1 MDEKGGGHMSRP
13 RFRRH
18 FLWDTV
24 QPRFLCLSLC
34 YVVVVIVAVSAAL
47 FVPLMLELNHLPLSS
62 VEAQRVAEQ
71 FELLHSRF
79 WPVVV
84 VVSLLLIVHGVFF
97 SHRIAGPLY
106 RFRRIF
112 QSVASGDLTVR
123 TSIRKSDYLHVEA
136 QCLGEM
142 VNALREKIGRIEA
155 HHADMAP
162 QLERLKA
169 AAARVTPGVGSERI
183 GRSWYQPF
191 QNALTREKKSW
202 VSGLLSPP
210 SSSNSFKS
218 SFCRAVRFTGVSTA
232 SSM

>member
-1 MDEKGGGHMSRP
+1 MSRP

-24 QPRFLCLSLC
+24 QPRFLGLSFC
-34 YVVVVIVAVSAAL
+34 YVVVVIAAVAGAL
-47 FVPLMLELNHLPLSS
+47 FVPLMLELNHLPISS
-62 VEAQRVAEQ
+62 SEAQRVADQ

-79 WPVVV
+79 WPVVA
-84 VVSLLLIVHGVFF
+84 VVSLLLLVHGVFF

-123 TSIRKSDYLHVEA
+123 TSIRKADYLHVEA

-142 VNALREKIGRIEA
+142 VDALREKIGRIEA
-155 HHADMAP
+155 HHADIAP

-169 AAARVTPGVGSERI
+169 AAACGALREVEQEADRLRATVEQLTRAME
-183 GRSWYQPF
+183 PF
-191 QNALTREKKSW
+191 QTTPNVIEARPVQLPSA
-202 VSGLLSPP
+202 SG
-210 SSSNSFKS
+210 F
-218 SFCRAVRFTGVSTA
+218 
-232 SSM
+232 

>member
-1 MDEKGGGHMSRP
+1 MDKKGDQHMSRP

-24 QPRFLCLSLC
+24 QPRFLGLSFC
-34 YVVVVIVAVSAAL
+34 YVVVVIAAVAGAL
-47 FVPLMLELNHLPLSS
+47 FVPLMLELNHLPLSTI
-62 VEAQRVAEQ
+62 EAQRVADQ

-79 WPVVV
+79 WPVVF

-112 QSVASGDLTVR
+112 QSVAEGDLTVR

-142 VNALREKIGRIEA
+142 VNALRDKIGRIEA
-155 HHADMAP
+155 YHADMAP

-169 AAARVTPGVGSERI
+169 AAARGALREVEQEADRLRTTVERLT
-183 GRSWYQPF
+183 QAMEPF
-191 QNALTREKKSW
+191 QT
-202 VSGLLSPP
+202 
-210 SSSNSFKS
+210 NSKPAEA
-218 SFCRAVRFTGVSTA
+218 RPATLPTA
-232 SSM
+232 AGF

>member
-1 MDEKGGGHMSRP
+1 MSRP

-24 QPRFLCLSLC
+24 QPRFLTLSLV
-34 YVVVVIVAVSAAL
+34 YVAVVIAAVSAAL
-47 FVPLMLELNHLPLSS
+47 FVPLMVELDHLPLSS
-62 VEAQRVAEQ
+62 AEAQRVADQ

-79 WPVVV
+79 WPVVM

-112 QSVASGDLTVR
+112 QSVADGDLTVR

-142 VNALREKIGRIEA
+142 VSALREKIGRIEA
-155 HHADMAP
+155 HHAEMTP

-169 AAARVTPGVGSERI
+169 AAARGALREVEQEADRLRTTVE
-183 GRSWYQPF
+183 QLAQAVEPF
-191 QNALTREKKSW
+191 QT
-202 VSGLLSPP
+202 
-210 SSSNSFKS
+210 NSEPVAPRPAPLPAAAGF
-218 SFCRAVRFTGVSTA
+218 
-232 SSM
+232 

>member
-1 MDEKGGGHMSRP
+1 MDEKGGGHMGRP

-84 VVSLLLIVHGVFF
+84 VVSLLLVVHGVFF

-112 QSVASGDLTVR
+112 QSVASGDLRVR

-142 VNALREKIGRIEA
+142 VSALREKIGRIEA

-169 AAARVTPGVGSERI
+169 AAARGALREVEQETERL
-183 GRSWYQPF
+183 RATVEQLAQAMEPF
-191 QNALTREKKSW
+191 QTDSTPTA
-202 VSGLLSPP
+202 SPP
-210 SSSNSFKS
+210 ASLP
-218 SFCRAVRFTGVSTA
+218 TA
-232 SSM
+232 AGF

>member
-1 MDEKGGGHMSRP
+1 MSRP

-24 QPRFLCLSLC
+24 QPRFLGLSFC
-34 YVVVVIVAVSAAL
+34 YVVVVIAAVAGGL
-47 FVPLMLELNHLPLSS
+47 FVPLMLELNHLPISS
-62 VEAQRVAEQ
+62 VEAQRVADQ

-79 WPVVV
+79 WPVVA
-84 VVSLLLIVHGVFF
+84 VVSVLLLVHGVFF

-123 TSIRKSDYLHVEA
+123 TSIRKADYLHVEA

-142 VNALREKIGRIEA
+142 VDALREKIGRIEA
-155 HHADMAP
+155 HHADIAP

-169 AAARVTPGVGSERI
+169 AAACGALREVEQEADRLRATVEQLTRAME
-183 GRSWYQPF
+183 PF
-191 QNALTREKKSW
+191 QTTPNVIEARPVQLPSA
-202 VSGLLSPP
+202 SG
-210 SSSNSFKS
+210 F
-218 SFCRAVRFTGVSTA
+218 
-232 SSM
+232 

>member
-1 MDEKGGGHMSRP
+1 MDEKSGDHMSRP

-24 QPRFLCLSLC
+24 QPRFLGLSFC
-34 YVVVVIVAVSAAL
+34 YVVVVIAAVAGAL

-62 VEAQRVAEQ
+62 IEAQRVADQ

-79 WPVVV
+79 WPVVF

-123 TSIRKSDYLHVEA
+123 TSIRKSDYLHAEA

-142 VNALREKIGRIEA
+142 VKALRDKIGRIEA
-155 HHADMAP
+155 HHADMAL
-162 QLERLKA
+162 QLEGLKA
-169 AAARVTPGVGSERI
+169 AAVRGALREVEQQADRLCATVEELT
-183 GRSWYQPF
+183 QAMEPF
-191 QNALTREKKSW
+191 QTNSKPGEA
-202 VSGLLSPP
+202 SPATLP
-210 SSSNSFKS
+210 
-218 SFCRAVRFTGVSTA
+218 TA
-232 SSM
+232 SGF

>member
-1 MDEKGGGHMSRP
+1 MSRP

-24 QPRFLCLSLC
+24 QPRFLGLSFC
-34 YVVVVIVAVSAAL
+34 YVVVVIAAVAGAL
-47 FVPLMLELNHLPLSS
+47 FVPLMLELNHLPISS
-62 VEAQRVAEQ
+62 VEAQRVADQ

-79 WPVVV
+79 WPVVA
-84 VVSLLLIVHGVFF
+84 VVSVLLLVHGVFF

-123 TSIRKSDYLHVEA
+123 TSIRKADYLHVEA

-142 VNALREKIGRIEA
+142 VDALREKIGRIEA
-155 HHADMAP
+155 HHADIAP

-169 AAARVTPGVGSERI
+169 AAACGALREVEQEADRLRATVEQLTRAME
-183 GRSWYQPF
+183 PF
-191 QNALTREKKSW
+191 QTTPNVIEARPVQLPSA
-202 VSGLLSPP
+202 SG
-210 SSSNSFKS
+210 F
-218 SFCRAVRFTGVSTA
+218 
-232 SSM
+232 

>member
-1 MDEKGGGHMSRP
+1 MSRP

-24 QPRFLCLSLC
+24 QPRFLGLSLC
-34 YVVVVIVAVSAAL
+34 YVMVVIVAVSAAL
-47 FVPLMLELNHLPLSS
+47 FVPLMVELDHLPLSS
-62 VEAQRVAEQ
+62 AEAQRVADQ

-79 WPVVV
+79 WPVVM

-112 QSVASGDLTVR
+112 QSVADGDLTVR

-142 VNALREKIGRIEA
+142 VSALREKIGRIEA
-155 HHADMAP
+155 HHAEMTP

-169 AAARVTPGVGSERI
+169 AAARGALREVEQEADRLRTTVE
-183 GRSWYQPF
+183 QLAQAVEPF
-191 QNALTREKKSW
+191 QT
-202 VSGLLSPP
+202 
-210 SSSNSFKS
+210 NSEPVAPRPAPLPAAAGF
-218 SFCRAVRFTGVSTA
+218 
-232 SSM
+232 

>member
-1 MDEKGGGHMSRP
+1 MSRP

-24 QPRFLCLSLC
+24 QPRFLGLSFC
-34 YVVVVIVAVSAAL
+34 YVVVVIAAVAGAL
-47 FVPLMLELNHLPLSS
+47 FVPLMLELNHLPISS
-62 VEAQRVAEQ
+62 VEAQRVADQ

-79 WPVVV
+79 WPVVAV
-84 VVSLLLIVHGVFF
+84 VCVLLLVHGVFF

-123 TSIRKSDYLHVEA
+123 TSIRKADYLHVEA

-142 VNALREKIGRIEA
+142 VDALREKIGRIEA
-155 HHADMAP
+155 HHADIAP

-169 AAARVTPGVGSERI
+169 AAACGALREVEQEADRLRATVEQLTRAME
-183 GRSWYQPF
+183 PF
-191 QNALTREKKSW
+191 QTTPNVIEARPVQLPSA
-202 VSGLLSPP
+202 SG
-210 SSSNSFKS
+210 F
-218 SFCRAVRFTGVSTA
+218 
-232 SSM
+232 

>member
-1 MDEKGGGHMSRP
+1 MSRP

-24 QPRFLCLSLC
+24 QPRFLGLSFC
-34 YVVVVIVAVSAAL
+34 YVVVVIAAVAGAL
-47 FVPLMLELNHLPLSS
+47 FVPLMLELNHLPISS
-62 VEAQRVAEQ
+62 VEAQLVADQ

-79 WPVVV
+79 WPVVA
-84 VVSLLLIVHGVFF
+84 VVSVLLLVHGVFF

-123 TSIRKSDYLHVEA
+123 TSIRKADYLHVEA

-142 VNALREKIGRIEA
+142 VDALREKIGRIEA
-155 HHADMAP
+155 HHADIAP

-169 AAARVTPGVGSERI
+169 AAACGALREVEQEADRLRATVEQLTRAME
-183 GRSWYQPF
+183 PF
-191 QNALTREKKSW
+191 QTTPNVIEARPVQLPSA
-202 VSGLLSPP
+202 SG
-210 SSSNSFKS
+210 F
-218 SFCRAVRFTGVSTA
+218 
-232 SSM
+232 

>member
-1 MDEKGGGHMSRP
+1 MDKKGDHHMSRP

-24 QPRFLCLSLC
+24 QPRFLGLSFC
-34 YVVVVIVAVSAAL
+34 YVVVVIAAVAGAL

-62 VEAQRVAEQ
+62 AEAQRVADQ

-79 WPVVV
+79 WPVVI
-84 VVSLLLIVHGVFF
+84 VVSALLIVHGVFF

-106 RFRRIF
+106 RFRLIF
-112 QSVASGDLTVR
+112 QSVAEGDLTVR

-155 HHADMAP
+155 HHAEMTP
-162 QLERLKA
+162 QLERLKV
-169 AAARVTPGVGSERI
+169 AAARGALREVEQEADRLRATVE
-183 GRSWYQPF
+183 QLTQAMEPF
-191 QNALTREKKSW
+191 QT
-202 VSGLLSPP
+202 
-210 SSSNSFKS
+210 NSKPAEA
-218 SFCRAVRFTGVSTA
+218 RPAPLPTA
-232 SSM
+232 AGF